1 MSVTIPTVEISS
13 IPMPQFIPR
22 SRREDTTRDVVNARN
37 LEIQHSSAPIQQAFF
52 RPEPSSANFGVKPIV
67 MHNDQF
73 GIVSR
78 NTQPI
83 SIPAPMFDPAGPKL
97 VGNVFFD
104 QHAPEYDP
112 RNVVRELRG
121 SVKDNKEV
129 RGEIESKRILSRGFS
144 SRYVPEGF
152 AEQQQYDSL
161 QAFEQLRPKI
171 DDLSKQYRNYD

>member
-13 IPMPQFIPR
+13 VPMPQFIPR

-37 LEIQHSSAPIQQAFF
+37 LELQRSTAPIQQAFF

-112 RNVVRELRG
+112 RNVVRELRAA
-121 SVKDNKEV
+121 VKENKSV
-129 RGEIESKRILSRGFS
+129 RGEEESKRILSRGFS

-152 AEQQQYDSL
+152 AEQRQLDSL
-161 QAFEQLRPKI
+161 QAYEQLRPKI
-171 DDLSKQYRNYD
+171 DDLSTQYRNYE